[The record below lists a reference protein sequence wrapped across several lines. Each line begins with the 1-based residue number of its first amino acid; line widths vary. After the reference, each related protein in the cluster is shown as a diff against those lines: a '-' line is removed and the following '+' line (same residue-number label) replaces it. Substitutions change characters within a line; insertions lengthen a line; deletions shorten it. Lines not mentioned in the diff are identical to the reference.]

1 MKNTIFIV
9 ILFCFNFNT
18 YSFSNEVD
26 CTEFKKF
33 SVDYMKCK
41 ANLIKNKAVSKSKNF
56 VDDTKSFQKKSGQKK
71 KINYC

>member
-1 MKNTIFIV
+1 MKNIIFIA
-9 ILFCFNFNT
+9 ILFCLNFNT

-33 SVDYMKCK
+33 SVNYMKCK

-56 VDDTKSFQKKSGQKK
+56 VDDTKSFQKKEWSKEK
-71 KINYC
+71 N

>member
-56 VDDTKSFQKKSGQKK
+56 VDDTKSFQKKEWSKEK
-71 KINYC
+71 N